1 MQDHDMII
9 EYLYIGNKKAAEYN
23 NSKFSLIV
31 NCTLDIP
38 FQNNINS
45 IRIPVKDD
53 PLECNKF
60 IQYLNETNVLKKIN
74 NHILN
79 KQHVL
84 VHCSQ
89 GSQRS
94 CALVACYMIKYY
106 NLTLNETIS
115 FIKKQRPIAFFG
127 QINFINAIDF
137 FQKNT

>member
-1 MQDHDMII
+1 MQDHNMII
-9 EYLYIGNKKAAEYN
+9 DYLYIGNKKAADY
-23 NSKFSLIV
+23 NSKYSLIV

-38 FQNNINS
+38 FQNNVNS

-60 IQYLNETNVLKKIN
+60 IQYLNETNVLEKIN
-74 NHILN
+74 NHLLN

-106 NLTLNETIS
+106 NLTPKEAIT
-115 FIKKQRPIAFFG
+115 FIKDCRPIAFFG
-127 QINFINAIDF
+127 QVNFINAINNF
-137 FQKNT
+137 YKLT